1 MSPSLATLLAELER
15 AGAENDARP
24 GIDRADKMLNISR
37 DVGELLTVLVGATK
51 PRRILEL
58 GTSNGYSTLWLAEA
72 ARLVGGGARVTT
84 VEQAEKKVALARSTF
99 SRAGGL
105 GELIQQE
112 TGDAGE
118 YLRDLPAACIG
129 FLFLDAGRAH
139 YVDWWPEL
147 RRILAP
153 GGLMIV
159 DNAVSHADELAAFM
173 KTVREDSAGFLTAL
187 VPAGKGEWLVF
198 KPTAADFAIELTA
211 TPSTP

>member
-1 MSPSLATLLAELER
+1 MSPSLSALLAELER
-15 AGAENDARP
+15 AGAENDAKP

-84 VEQAEKKVALARSTF
+84 VEQAEKKVALARSNF
-99 SRAGGL
+99 GRAGGL

-118 YLRDLPAACIG
+118 YLRDLPAASIG

-139 YVDWWPEL
+139 YVAWWPEL

-159 DNAVSHADELAAFM
+159 DNAISHADELAEFM

-187 VPAGKGEWLVF
+187 VSAGKGEWLVF
-198 KPTAADFAIELTA
+198 KPSAADFAIELTS

>member
-1 MSPSLATLLAELER
+1 MSPSLSALLAELER
-15 AGAENDARP
+15 AGAENDAKP
-24 GIDRADKMLNISR
+24 GMDRADKMLNISR

-84 VEQAEKKVALARSTF
+84 VEQAEKKVALARSNF
-99 SRAGGL
+99 GRAGGL

-118 YLRDLPAACIG
+118 YLRDLPAASIG
-129 FLFLDAGRAH
+129 FLVLDAGRAH
-139 YVDWWPEL
+139 YVAWWPEL

-159 DNAVSHADELAAFM
+159 DNAISHADELAEFM

-187 VPAGKGEWLVF
+187 VSAGKGEWLVF
-198 KPTAADFAIELTA
+198 KPSAADFAIELTS